1 MFAEGAHADRRMWIG
16 GERIG
21 AGERAARPVMDPARG
36 KEIGAAPVATPRNL
50 DDALDASRRGFEVWR

>member
-1 MFAEGAHADRRMWIG
+1 MWIG